1 MCGTECMR
9 SGGVIL
15 KLNISLDDDLLRR
28 IDEQADN
35 TYMTRSGLISQACVQ
50 YLGQLEMM
58 NLLKDM
64 GACMRKIAES
74 GNIDDESMQLLRD
87 FEGMCRVIKK
97 AE

>member
-1 MCGTECMR
+1 M
-9 SGGVIL
+9 

-74 GNIDDESMQLLRD
+74 GNIDDESMQLLHD
-87 FEGMCRVIKK
+87 FESMCRVIKK